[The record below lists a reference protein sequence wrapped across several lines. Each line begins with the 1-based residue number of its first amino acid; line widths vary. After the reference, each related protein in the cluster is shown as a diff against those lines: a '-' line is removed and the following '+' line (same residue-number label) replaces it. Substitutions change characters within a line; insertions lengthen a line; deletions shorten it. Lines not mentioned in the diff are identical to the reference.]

1 MSARILDGAAVAA
14 QIRSEL
20 SSRAAAF
27 ERNAGRQ
34 PGLAIVLVGDKPD
47 SQIYVNSKLKSAGDE
62 GITATLSHLPAS
74 TSLDEILSLVRRLNA
89 DAATDGILVQAPLPD
104 SLGAAAMQSVFDAI
118 DPSKDVDGV
127 TPVNV
132 GRLVQNR
139 ADLVACTP
147 AGIVELLRRSGIEVA
162 GKHAVVIGR
171 SDIVGKPVSMLLL
184 HRHATV
190 TVCHSR
196 TQDLPK
202 VAATADILVA
212 ALGRPGF
219 VRRSFVRPGATVI
232 DVGINLVTDPD
243 VAHEIFHEGHP
254 RRGLFDRKGSVLV
267 GDVHPEVAE
276 VAGALDS
283 RARRRGSA
291 DHCDAHGE
299 HRRRGRTPLRLG
311 AMTKVALTG
320 GIATGKSYVLERLK
334 ARGIPVIDADDLVH
348 EALGAG
354 TPATNA
360 IASRFGSGLLKPDGS
375 MNRKLLGVEVFRD
388 AEVRRQIESILHPI
402 VYDAIRKWFGSL
414 DRAVRGRVDPVAV
427 RNGA

>member
-27 ERNAGRQ
+27 TRSAGRQ
-34 PGLAIVLVGDKPD
+34 PALAIVLVGDKPD

-74 TSLDEILSLVRRLNA
+74 TSLDEILSLVHRLNE
-89 DAATDGILVQAPLPD
+89 DDATDGILVQAPLPD
-104 SLGAAAMQSVFDAI
+104 SLGVAAMQSVFDAI

-127 TPVNV
+127 TPANV

-139 ADLVACTP
+139 ADLIACTP
-147 AGIVELLRRSGIEVA
+147 AGIVELLRRSGIEVS
-162 GKHAVVIGR
+162 GQHAVVIGR

-196 TQDLPK
+196 TRDLSK

-219 VRRSFVRPGATVI
+219 VRGSFVRPGATVI

-243 VAHEIFHEGHP
+243 VAREIFHEGHP

-267 GDVHPEVAE
+267 GDVHPEVSDI
-276 VAGALDS
+276 AGALTPVPGGVGPLTI
-283 RARRRGSA
+283 AMLMANTVVAAERRFAS
-291 DHCDAHGE
+291 
-299 HRRRGRTPLRLG
+299 GR
-311 AMTKVALTG
+311 
-320 GIATGKSYVLERLK
+320 
-334 ARGIPVIDADDLVH
+334 
-348 EALGAG
+348 
-354 TPATNA
+354 
-360 IASRFGSGLLKPDGS
+360 
-375 MNRKLLGVEVFRD
+375 
-388 AEVRRQIESILHPI
+388 
-402 VYDAIRKWFGSL
+402 
-414 DRAVRGRVDPVAV
+414 
-427 RNGA
+427 

>member
-14 QIRSEL
+14 EIRNEL

-27 ERNAGRQ
+27 TRSAGRQ

-74 TSLDEILSLVRRLNA
+74 TSLDEVLSLVHRLNA

-104 SLGAAAMQSVFDAI
+104 SLGAAGLQSVFDAI

-127 TPVNV
+127 TPANV

-190 TVCHSR
+190 TICHSR
-196 TQDLPK
+196 TRDLP
-202 VAATADILVA
+202 ALTRQADILVA
-212 ALGRPGF
+212 AIGRAAFIRGDF
-219 VRRSFVRPGATVI
+219 IKPGATVI
-232 DVGINLVTDPD
+232 DVGVNQLKD
-243 VAHEIFHEGHP
+243 VSQAPALFGAEAEHRVEAIEK
-254 RRGLFDRKGSVLV
+254 RGYALI
-267 GDVHPEVAE
+267 GDVHPVEADR
-276 VAGALDS
+276 VAGKRTPVPGGVGLLTIAMLMKNTLQ
-283 RARRRGSA
+283 AAKWRRG
-291 DHCDAHGE
+291 
-299 HRRRGRTPLRLG
+299 
-311 AMTKVALTG
+311 V
-320 GIATGKSYVLERLK
+320 
-334 ARGIPVIDADDLVH
+334 
-348 EALGAG
+348 
-354 TPATNA
+354 
-360 IASRFGSGLLKPDGS
+360 
-375 MNRKLLGVEVFRD
+375 
-388 AEVRRQIESILHPI
+388 
-402 VYDAIRKWFGSL
+402 
-414 DRAVRGRVDPVAV
+414 
-427 RNGA
+427 

>member
-27 ERNAGRQ
+27 TRSAGRQ
-34 PGLAIVLVGDKPD
+34 PALAIVLVGDKPD

-74 TSLDEILSLVRRLNA
+74 TSLDEILSLVHRLNE
-89 DAATDGILVQAPLPD
+89 DDATDGILVQAPLPD
-104 SLGAAAMQSVFDAI
+104 SLGVAAMQAVFDAI

-127 TPVNV
+127 TPANV

-139 ADLVACTP
+139 AELIACTP

-162 GKHAVVIGR
+162 GQHAVVIGR

-196 TQDLPK
+196 TRDLSK

-219 VRRSFVRPGATVI
+219 VRGSFVRPGATVI

-243 VAHEIFHEGHP
+243 VAREIFHEGHP

-267 GDVHPEVAE
+267 GDVHPEVSDI
-276 VAGALDS
+276 AGALTPVPGGVGPLTI
-283 RARRRGSA
+283 AMLMANTVVAAERRFAS
-291 DHCDAHGE
+291 
-299 HRRRGRTPLRLG
+299 GR
-311 AMTKVALTG
+311 
-320 GIATGKSYVLERLK
+320 
-334 ARGIPVIDADDLVH
+334 
-348 EALGAG
+348 
-354 TPATNA
+354 
-360 IASRFGSGLLKPDGS
+360 
-375 MNRKLLGVEVFRD
+375 
-388 AEVRRQIESILHPI
+388 
-402 VYDAIRKWFGSL
+402 
-414 DRAVRGRVDPVAV
+414 
-427 RNGA
+427 